1 MKTLSYGTLLEA
13 HRKSD
18 PVHAVYTIHTQLRF
32 SKHKMSIV
40 DIIAL
45 FSSFSIPIFK
55 FELAKQDENT
65 MVATIE
71 GEVSNP
77 AKLGFLFDDLHKHHS
92 SLDVVAK
99 FIT

>member
-1 MKTLSYGTLLEA
+1 
-13 HRKSD
+13 
-18 PVHAVYTIHTQLRF
+18 
-32 SKHKMSIV
+32 MSIV

-65 MVATIE
+65 MLATIE

-77 AKLGFLFDDLHKHHS
+77 AKLGFLFEDLHKHHI
-92 SLDVVAK
+92 SLEVVTK
-99 FIT
+99 FIS